1 MSTPTCTSSA
11 AFSDVIAPSPLSP
24 GASDRQVCFAYFCG
38 PWSRAVPPPPPHTH
52 TLYEGETLLL
62 SPCPSGCGLR
72 ASLWESGN
80 STHITNAGTG
90 LGSRG
95 LHGNGWGTADWKRH
109 RSHPEISDGRTDCLA
124 PCWKGHRNEG
134 A

>member
-1 MSTPTCTSSA
+1 M
-11 AFSDVIAPSPLSP
+11 
-24 GASDRQVCFAYFCG
+24 
-38 PWSRAVPPPPPHTH
+38 PPPPPHTH

-95 LHGNGWGTADWKRH
+95 LHGNGWGTAELKRH

>member
-11 AFSDVIAPSPLSP
+11 AFGVMSLHPVPSLLGPQTDRSVLLISVVL
-24 GASDRQVCFAYFCG
+24 GAEQC
-38 PWSRAVPPPPPHTH
+38 PPPNTH

-95 LHGNGWGTADWKRH
+95 LHGNGWGTAELKRH